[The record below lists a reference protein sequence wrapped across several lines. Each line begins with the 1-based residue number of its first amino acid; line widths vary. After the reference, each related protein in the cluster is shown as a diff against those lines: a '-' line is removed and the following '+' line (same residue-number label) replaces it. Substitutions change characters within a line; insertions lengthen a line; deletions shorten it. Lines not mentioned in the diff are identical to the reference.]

1 MADYSIIDRRKNP
14 SGKNLPNRQRF
25 LKRVRKYLREQVR
38 EAMNTRKIKSKDG
51 TDISVPGDGI
61 NEPSFDYDRSTG
73 EWERILPGNKEFGV
87 GDSISKPPK
96 GGQGAGKEGSNSG
109 GGITTAGT
117 PHVCPLQPAAQTQV
131 HEVEFWPPR
140 LRLTLPGT
148 EQNGKDSIILV
159 TRRVK
164 PSFVFHE
171 AAVVSTRVTV
181 LDALSTFDSN
191 HEKTCFNV

>member
-1 MADYSIIDRRKNP
+1 MSANKL
-14 SGKNLPNRQRF
+14 LPLAEPETDNDAMGEAGYEPGEGGGG
-25 LKRVRKYLREQVR
+25 RV
-38 EAMNTRKIKSKDG
+38 
-51 TDISVPGDGI
+51 GDG
-61 NEPSFDYDRSTG
+61 
-73 EWERILPGNKEFGV
+73 
-87 GDSISKPPK
+87 
-96 GGQGAGKEGSNSG
+96 GGLGSGGGAGGSNSGGMLG

-148 EQNGKDSIILV
+148 EQNGNDSIMLV
-159 TRRVK
+159 NRRVK

>member
-1 MADYSIIDRRKNP
+1 MSANKF
-14 SGKNLPNRQRF
+14 LP
-25 LKRVRKYLREQVR
+25 LAEP
-38 EAMNTRKIKSKDG
+38 E
-51 TDISVPGDGI
+51 TDNDATGDAGYEPGEGGGGRGGDGGGLG
-61 NEPSFDYDRSTG
+61 SG
-73 EWERILPGNKEFGV
+73 GGV
-87 GDSISKPPK
+87 G
-96 GGQGAGKEGSNSG
+96 GSNSG

-181 LDALSTFDSN
+181 LAALSTFDSN